1 MITFDLFTLRFPFSE
16 FVEKALKN
24 DNTLNQAVELA
35 NLTRRKTVV
44 VSKARKK
51 TNGPSFKSNDGTVVF
66 LSEETFKQYV
76 SAYPGDVMDVIN
88 LFSITP
94 KKRISAND
102 EMVSIFVEK
111 MAVYAKQKRKFCLHR
126 LTATRKTTTTKIMS
140 KMTTTKTWRMSLKL
154 NLPKLVSF
162 RVKLE
167 FHRTMIELRI
177 FYPFLEIIRALQEV
191 MSKPVSPA
199 KMLLEVL

>member
-88 LFSITP
+88 FFYHS
-94 KKRISAND
+94 K
-102 EMVSIFVEK
+102 EK
-111 MAVYAKQKRKFCLHR
+111 DQR
-126 LTATRKTTTTKIMS
+126 
-140 KMTTTKTWRMSLKL
+140 
-154 NLPKLVSF
+154 
-162 RVKLE
+162 
-167 FHRTMIELRI
+167 
-177 FYPFLEIIRALQEV
+177 Q
-191 MSKPVSPA
+191 
-199 KMLLEVL
+199 